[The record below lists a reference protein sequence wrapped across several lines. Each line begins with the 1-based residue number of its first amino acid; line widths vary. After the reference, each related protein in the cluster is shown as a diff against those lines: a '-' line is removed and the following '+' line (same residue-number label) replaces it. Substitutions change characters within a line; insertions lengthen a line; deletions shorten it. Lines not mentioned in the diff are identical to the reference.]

1 MKKIISVFT
10 AALIASSALFTG
22 CSKSTSDGANYT
34 FDYAMPGNPESL
46 DPQYASDENSRTVIG
61 NLFLGLMTMDDKGV
75 LQNGVADSYT
85 ASDDGLTYTFELK
98 KELLLVL

>member
-46 DPQYASDENSRTVIG
+46 DPQYASDENSHKI
-61 NLFLGLMTMDDKGV
+61 
-75 LQNGVADSYT
+75 A
-85 ASDDGLTYTFELK
+85 
-98 KELLLVL
+98 